1 MLTRR
6 RLTASLAAA
15 SLLAAPGLGRAGAV
29 PRRLRIGVA
38 MAGLGGR
45 PYSFAGAVAVMHVQG
60 LLEKEFASGGTSV
73 EWHFFAGAGP
83 AVNEALAN
91 NALDFAWQG
100 DMAEI
105 VGRSRG
111 LATKQLFVAGNRFPV
126 AVAVAKDSSIAS
138 LADLRGKTVA
148 NFQGTTLQLAVDR
161 ILATAGLRE
170 QDMQMVNLD
179 QVTASEAVAQHQ
191 IDASFIEFGL
201 TPQTEKLLKII
212 YRSGPGEPELSPQT
226 SFITTEAFA
235 LAYPDTVDRVVR
247 VAVGAAHWA
256 SLGQNRPALYAI
268 YGKTGYP
275 PVFIKSMFD
284 QQDPLVFSSP
294 LWDAFAA
301 SQLAR
306 SAADSYKFG
315 LIRTQVNT
323 AQWLDRGPL
332 DRALASLGLQHYWPQ
347 FGADGLTRVS

>member
-1 MLTRR
+1 
-6 RLTASLAAA
+6 
-15 SLLAAPGLGRAGAV
+15 
-29 PRRLRIGVA
+29 
-38 MAGLGGR
+38 
-45 PYSFAGAVAVMHVQG
+45 
-60 LLEKEFASGGTSV
+60 
-73 EWHFFAGAGP
+73 
-83 AVNEALAN
+83 
-91 NALDFAWQG
+91 
-100 DMAEI
+100 
-105 VGRSRG
+105 
-111 LATKQLFVAGNRFPV
+111 
-126 AVAVAKDSSIAS
+126 
-138 LADLRGKTVA
+138 
-148 NFQGTTLQLAVDR
+148 
-161 ILATAGLRE
+161 
-170 QDMQMVNLD
+170 MVNLD

-256 SLGQNRPALYAI
+256 SLGQTRPALYAI
-268 YGKTGYP
+268 YCKTGYP
-275 PVFIKSMFD
+275 PGFIKSMFD

>member
-1 MLTRR
+1 MIKMLTRR

-83 AVNEALAN
+83 AVNEAL
-91 NALDFAWQG
+91 
-100 DMAEI
+100 
-105 VGRSRG
+105 
-111 LATKQLFVAGNRFPV
+111 
-126 AVAVAKDSSIAS
+126 AS